1 MYLHAGTQQEMN
13 DFLNDVDGLT
23 DEGEE
28 DSLSE
33 HNESLLAKRKRLDS
47 GGSVVEPPSAGM
59 LKGKHVDKVSDPAS
73 KRKQTCKSTKSD
85 SDLIG

>member
-13 DFLNDVDGLT
+13 DFLNDLDGLT

-33 HNESLLAKRKRLDS
+33 HNESLLAKRRRKDS
-47 GGSVVEPPSAGM
+47 GG
-59 LKGKHVDKVSDPAS
+59 
-73 KRKQTCKSTKSD
+73 
-85 SDLIG
+85 